1 MGQKTTYMQVHHLGQ
16 KHSIVHHFLSEIR
29 DVNIQNDRMRFRRNI
44 ERIGEVLS
52 LELSSSLNYSEKI
65 ITTPL
70 GQKKTLHL
78 TDQIVVCSILRAG
91 LNLHQGIL
99 NYLDQADSSFV
110 SAYRKHS
117 SELEFEIK
125 VQYMATQDFTDK
137 ILILADPMLATGRS
151 LLAAYQAL
159 EAQGKPKEIHI
170 LSVIGAQPGIDFLE
184 AHLPK
189 ETHLWIAD
197 IDPQLNERGYIV
209 PGLGD
214 AGDLAY
220 GEKLQK

>member
-1 MGQKTTYMQVHHLGQ
+1 MQVHHLGQ
-16 KHSIVHHFLSEIR
+16 KVSILHHFLAEIR
-29 DVNIQNDRMRFRRNI
+29 DVTIQNDRMRFRRNI
-44 ERIGEVLS
+44 ERIGEILS
-52 LELSSSLNYSEKI
+52 LELSSALNYTEKN

-70 GQKKTLHL
+70 GQKKSFQL
-78 TDQIVVCSILRAG
+78 TDEIIVCSILRAG

-99 NYLDQADSSFV
+99 NYFDGADSSFV
-110 SAYRKHS
+110 SAYRKHT

-125 VQYMATQDFTDK
+125 VQYMATQQFTDK

-151 LLAAYQAL
+151 LLAAYKAL
-159 EAQGKPKEIHI
+159 ESQGCPKEVHI
-170 LSVIGAQPGIDFLE
+170 LAVIGAQPGIDFLE
-184 AHLPK
+184 EHLPK

-197 IDPQLNERGYIV
+197 IDPELNEKGYIV

-220 GEKLQK
+220 GEKSQK

>member
-1 MGQKTTYMQVHHLGQ
+1 MQVHHLGH
-16 KHSIVHHFLSEIR
+16 KHSILHHFLAEIR
-29 DVNIQNDRMRFRRNI
+29 DVTIQKDRMRFRRNI

-52 LELSSSLNYSEKI
+52 LELSSTLNYSEKS

-70 GQKKTLHL
+70 GQKKTFHL
-78 TDQIVVCSILRAG
+78 ADEIVVCSILRAG

-99 NYLDQADSSFV
+99 NYLDRADSSYV

-117 SELEFEIK
+117 SEVDFEIK
-125 VQYMATQDFTDK
+125 VQYMATQDFTGK

-151 LLAAYQAL
+151 LLAVYKAIESL
-159 EAQGKPKEIHI
+159 GKPKAIHI
-170 LSVIGAQPGIDFLE
+170 LSVIGAQPGIDFLDE
-184 AHLPK
+184 QLPK
-189 ETHLWIAD
+189 QTHLWIAD
-197 IDPQLNERGYIV
+197 IDPELNERGYIV

-220 GEKLQK
+220 GEKSQK

>member
-1 MGQKTTYMQVHHLGQ
+1 MQVHHLGQ
-16 KHSIVHHFLSEIR
+16 KTSLLHHFLSEIR
-29 DVNIQNDRMRFRRNI
+29 DITIQDDRMRFRRNI

-52 LELSSSLNYSEKI
+52 MELSSTLPYSAKT

-70 GQKKTLHL
+70 GQKKTYTL
-78 TDQIVVCSILRAG
+78 TDEIIVCSILRAG

-99 NYLDQADSSFV
+99 NYFDRADSSFV
-110 SAYRKHS
+110 SAYRKHTTDQD
-117 SELEFEIK
+117 FEIK

-151 LLAAYQAL
+151 LLAAYKAL
-159 EAQGKPKEIHI
+159 RSQGKPKEIHI

-184 AHLPK
+184 RNFPK
-189 ETHLWIAD
+189 DTHLWIAD
-197 IDPQLNERGYIV
+197 IDPELNEKGYIV

-220 GEKLQK
+220 GQKL